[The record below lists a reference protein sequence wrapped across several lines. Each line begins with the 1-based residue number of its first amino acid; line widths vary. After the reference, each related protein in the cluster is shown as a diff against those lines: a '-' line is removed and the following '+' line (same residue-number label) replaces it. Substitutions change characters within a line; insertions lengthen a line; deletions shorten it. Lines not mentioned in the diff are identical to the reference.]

1 MGSVRG
7 GERIYATV
15 DLDIP
20 GTAIPESHLPHS
32 VVHGKT
38 SMLLGMSME
47 EKKASKL
54 DDVNLVQCFVCIV
67 LGVNDKEI
75 SAEIEN
81 MYDYFEM
88 I

>member
-1 MGSVRG
+1 M
-7 GERIYATV
+7 E
-15 DLDIP
+15 
-20 GTAIPESHLPHS
+20 
-32 VVHGKT
+32 VHHDEVLGKT
-38 SMLLGMSME
+38 CILLGMSME

-54 DDVNLVQCFVCIV
+54 DDVNLVQCFLCLV

-81 MYDYFEM
+81 MYNHVKMMY